1 MKLSS
6 DKKLF
11 STTRTVVLVAA
22 YILLSGCATLMGS
35 AGVNWSAKNPG
46 ALPDYETAKVEAEK
60 AIRDTLK
67 DPDSAQ
73 FRNWTPFFKT
83 LYNYGLAGNAEA
95 LWAICAQVNAKN
107 SYGGYAGHRWMYVK
121 FRNGTAVRDSLGIGE
136 SEYDC
141 THGPADRTRK
151 AS

>member
-1 MKLSS
+1 MKKLSIARNS
-6 DKKLF
+6 VIIA
-11 STTRTVVLVAA
+11 TLVW
-22 YILLSGCATLMGS
+22 LSGCAVMMGS
-35 AGVNWSAKNPG
+35 AGVNWSAQNPG
-46 ALPDYETAKVEAEK
+46 LVPNYEAAKADAEA

-83 LYNYGLAGNAEA
+83 LYNYGLAGAGNAEP
-95 LWAICAQVNAKN
+95 LWAICAEVNAKN

-121 FRNGTAVRDSLGIGE
+121 FRNGVAVRDSLGVGE

-141 THGPADRTRK
+141 TRGLANKTRK